1 MVPSYEAKEVIGNE
15 CCNTGKG
22 NGRLKTTGSKQEART
37 VIEELTEG
45 IRAVIFDLDG
55 TLIDSMW
62 MWKQI
67 DIDYLARHG
76 HQLPEDLQDCI
87 EGMSFSETAVYFK
100 ERFSLSDPLDVIK
113 ADWNRM
119 AYDIYVNEVPLKPG
133 VWELL
138 QYLREHGIRTGIA
151 TSNSKELLLAVL
163 KSLGITEYFDELHT
177 SCEVKRGKPA
187 PDIYLLVAERL
198 GVGPEQCLVFEDII
212 QGIYAGKAAG
222 MKVCAV
228 KDEFSVKQ
236 EPEKKASADRFISS
250 FTELMLQRTG
260 DRNEAD

>member
-1 MVPSYEAKEVIGNE
+1 M
-15 CCNTGKG
+15 
-22 NGRLKTTGSKQEART
+22 KTTIYSKQEDKKNA
-37 VIEELTEG
+37 VKELTEG
-45 IRAVIFDLDG
+45 IQAVIFDLDG

-76 HQLPEDLQDCI
+76 HPLPEDLQGCI

-133 VWELL
+133 AMEFL

-151 TSNSKELLLAVL
+151 TSNSKELLMAVL
-163 KSLGITEYFDELHT
+163 ESLKITEYFDELHT
-177 SCEVKRGKPA
+177 SCEVEKGKPA
-187 PDIYLLVAERL
+187 PDIYLLVAEKL
-198 GVGPEQCLVFEDII
+198 GIAPENCLVFEDII
-212 QGIYAGKAAG
+212 QGIHAGKAAG

-228 KDEFSVKQ
+228 KDEFSVQQ
-236 EPEKKASADRFISS
+236 EPEKKTAADSFINS
-250 FTELMLQRTG
+250 FTELMNSL
-260 DRNEAD
+260 